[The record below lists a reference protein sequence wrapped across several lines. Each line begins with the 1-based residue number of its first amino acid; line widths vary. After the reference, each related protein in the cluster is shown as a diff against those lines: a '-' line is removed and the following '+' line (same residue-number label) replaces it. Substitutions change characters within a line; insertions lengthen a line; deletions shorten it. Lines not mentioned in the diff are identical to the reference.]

1 MKLKK
6 KINKLDQKWWKK
18 FEVLSCIKTD
28 KKIYLHG
35 YENDNLDNW
44 KRRKQFWCRKLFS
57 KMTELRSH
65 PQISL
70 LIDLKLA
77 AIRV

>member
-1 MKLKK
+1 M
-6 KINKLDQKWWKK
+6 
-18 FEVLSCIKTD
+18 
-28 KKIYLHG
+28 HG

-44 KRRKQFWCRKLFS
+44 KKRKHFWSRNEIS

-65 PQISL
+65 PQFSL

-77 AIRV
+77 VVRV